1 MSLIHDA
8 LRKAAE
14 ENARREGRP
23 LPLARHEKPS
33 APPPAPAR
41 GRGWLRA
48 LAFGVVVAG
57 IAVALWPSRPAVPP
71 AAVANAPS
79 PTFDTRLAPAES
91 APIETSEPPSTTR
104 LAPIQTPAEPV
115 SIQPAATLEPL
126 SRPPAPAPNPVP
138 DKRLAPVET
147 ASDPDPDR
155 RLAPV
160 ETASVEPTQA
170 PDPVADS
177 PAPTAARQP
186 PRIIQTPA
194 VQGKI
199 ATDTYVLHAEI
210 DGQRL
215 DLDFIVWSDEPFA
228 QVNGRQVAVGQQV
241 DGFVVVAISREQIT
255 LEKPG
260 RQVRLRIR

>member
-23 LPLARHEKPS
+23 LPLARHEMPS
-33 APPPAPAR
+33 ATPPAATR

-48 LAFGVVVAG
+48 AAFGVVALAITVAFWPTRP
-57 IAVALWPSRPAVPP
+57 VAPP
-71 AAVANAPS
+71 AAQPPS
-79 PTFDTRLAPAES
+79 SDTRLAPV
-91 APIETSEPPSTTR
+91 ETASDPVPDKR
-104 LAPIQTPAEPV
+104 LAPVETA
-115 SIQPAATLEPL
+115 S
-126 SRPPAPAPNPVP
+126 NPVP

-147 ASDPDPDR
+147 ASDPVPDK

-160 ETASVEPTQA
+160 ETASNPVPDKRLAPVETA
-170 PDPVADS
+170 PVAPTPIEPPQVETTPAAPVPS
-177 PAPTAARQP
+177 PDVPAGRQP

-194 VQGKI
+194 VQGQV
-199 ATDTYVLHAEI
+199 AQDTYVLHAEI

-215 DLDFIVWSDEPFA
+215 DLDFIVWSEEPFA

-241 DGFVVVAISREQIT
+241 DGFVVIAISREQIT